1 MYSWMNPGNV
11 EDDDEYQVSKCLLEK
26 FICSQAVLEVVD
38 GNSIIIVKILK
49 FLRLHVYT
57 WETLYLHYARKNVRH
72 FDTSHSSPHEGTNHG
87 LKSHSA
93 AVKATMNVDLSAKTL
108 NTQTSIKVAECN
120 ELIYQEAICTHK
132 KWSQLPTSA
141 FLVAVADGILQEV
154 RQRVDQY
161 HTCLV
166 SPTISTSECKTET
179 VFQVSYIGGDQAHNS
194 SLFPEHSSG
203 DESIDST
210 NSILEDLNTDVCPI
224 P

>member
-11 EDDDEYQVSKCLLEK
+11 EDNDEYQVPKCHLEK
-26 FICSQAVLEVVD
+26 FICSEAVLEVVD

-108 NTQTSIKVAECN
+108 NTQTSIKVAECD
-120 ELIYQEAICTHK
+120 ELIYQEAIRTHK
-132 KWSQLPTSA
+132 KWSRLPTSA
-141 FLVAVADGILQEV
+141 FLVTVAEGILQKV
-154 RQRVDQY
+154 MQ
-161 HTCLV
+161 
-166 SPTISTSECKTET
+166 
-179 VFQVSYIGGDQAHNS
+179 
-194 SLFPEHSSG
+194 
-203 DESIDST
+203 
-210 NSILEDLNTDVCPI
+210 
-224 P
+224 